1 MKRVRAMGELL
12 ERFICRNGKAEQKD
26 MSSFIVICWLIES
39 SEKGMVPADGIDMQH
54 AVFAG

>member
-39 SEKGMVPADGIDMQH
+39 SEKGMAPANGI
-54 AVFAG
+54 GI